1 MEQTK
6 ACIRA
11 YAAFMPSRTPVV
23 GDVIVHTTSD
33 AAGAVAYG
41 VSVHEGLTQFLT
53 ETSSEAAGYAD
64 AFARR
69 TRVDVWNE
77 NDAQFASVS
86 RFRRS

>member
-11 YAAFMPSRTPVV
+11 YAALMLSTTPIA
-23 GDVIVHTTSD
+23 GDVIVHTTTD

-41 VSVHEGLTQFLT
+41 VSMHAGLTQFLAQT
-53 ETSSEAAGYAD
+53 ESEATGYAD
-64 AFARR
+64 DFARK

-77 NDAQFASVS
+77 NNAQFASVS